1 MELKELKK
9 FYQITFDSNEGQQVL
24 ADLKSAYYHR
34 SSYDTCPYETAYKEG
49 QRAVIIRII
58 NLIKEQKND

>member
-1 MELKELKK
+1 MELKDLKK
-9 FYQITFDSNEGQQVL
+9 LYQITFDSNEGQQVL